1 MRTSS
6 SLAYQRAAAGEIS
19 EADELPYSLDRLF
32 QALVYGS
39 DSLALR
45 WLLERFE
52 VVALPGAGLEGKLE
66 RGDLILRGG
75 DGPLVH
81 AFLVADAVMRSAEEI
96 LRQAGRPEVAAPGAF
111 VYVAEQGVV
120 PHTEED
126 RFARRVTD
134 ESGRARR
141 RQAVL
146 RAREGGG
153 EGERVDLTSLM
164 VGMTLANAA
173 SRPRDVVRVELN
185 TKEDP
190 APNPP
195 VDESL
200 PWADSGEADGPA
212 ERPCTGIIGGDNR
225 RPVARAW
232 DAPFRWICQISSRQ
246 RKNGTLQRLGPAGT
260 GLLIS
265 PRFVLTAAHLL
276 RDSERDEHNQWV
288 DSEAE
293 QIMVTPAADSSQN
306 ESSRSPFGQHE
317 ALRWR
322 LCPKY
327 DPRDRSKHR
336 FDYALIELKKPI
348 GAAKYSLL
356 GNQRLCFWG
365 SEECGGNTVLKI
377 LDPGQLAGVTAYS
390 AGYPADLGGGTRPY
404 TAEGRLSSVNVPGRP
419 EVMNYDA
426 DGCPGQSGSPVWV
439 ELTGKRCLAGLFTKV
454 GTVTDATTHRVTGN
468 EAVRFSREVF
478 QQISKWMEES
488 REDPWLYH
496 ADSERAA
503 RGAESLALADDTG
516 PSDPH
521 RWATLLAGAERTKVE
536 PLIDGAAAFRAMR
549 DAIQTANG
557 AGHFIYILGWMFDIN
572 LPLVPGDSNS
582 TLDELLTAAVRKGV
596 QLRILIWDNL
606 EEDYNKKA
614 MDAIARLRAIPGR
627 LGRRAD
633 LVAVHLDA
641 NNFLPKR
648 SRELLQ
654 DIAPTV
660 RDLRRIVKTYHRYL
674 PSSLIPDDYYLARAA
689 QFSDPHSTHSI
700 GAHHEKVTIV
710 NGSQGLIGFC
720 GGIDYNCNRIGQ
732 GWCGPAFPLLPK
744 TPSLHDVACR
754 LQGPATRKLF
764 EKFKTRWTHH
774 PETSQESLIEP
785 AAAAFA
791 LRDGQ
796 AGAALARVVG
806 TYNSPDGSIR
816 DRSLSHAYFKIID
829 AARKHIYIEDQYGV
843 HPDVA
848 KHLNARLRDPAFEQ
862 LIIVLQDASETSDV
876 LIPNRKREEFRK
888 ALFSGL
894 NDTQRQKAVFAIY
907 DAAKA
912 EQRHL
917 HRGMHAKT
925 LIVDDEIAIIGSA
938 NVNRRSFSCDSESSV
953 VIIDDPGQAGQS
965 IVRLFRRNTWKEH
978 AGGAIPDSQLDNW
991 VLFARYIGLAIPPWP
1006 SLLNIRRFDAPDA
1019 LDLDVRVRLAVE
1031 LAKGEGDLLS
1041 ITGLP
1046 GTAIGGEVSKVA
1058 AWVLRVMP
1066 KAVEDLWNLIIDPNV
1081 DEQ

>member
-6 SLAYQRAAAGEIS
+6 MAYQGDAASEIS

-39 DSLALR
+39 GSPALQ

-52 VVALPGAGLEGKLE
+52 VVALPGAPLEGKLE

-75 DGPLVH
+75 DGPFVH
-81 AFLVADAVMRSAEEI
+81 AFLVTDAVMRSAEEI
-96 LRQAGRPEVAAPGAF
+96 LRQAGRPEVTAPGAF

-120 PHTEED
+120 PHTEDD

-134 ESGRARR
+134 ESGLARR

-164 VGMTLANAA
+164 VGMTLASVA
-173 SRPRDVVRVELN
+173 SRPRDVVRVEVN
-185 TKEDP
+185 TKDELASTMP
-190 APNPP
+190 A
-195 VDESL
+195 DESL
-200 PWADSGEADGPA
+200 PWVDSGEADGPA
-212 ERPCTGIIGGDNR
+212 ERPCIGIIDGDNR
-225 RPVARAW
+225 RPVPRAS
-232 DAPFRWICQISSRQ
+232 DVPFRWICQISSRQ
-246 RKNGTLQRLGPAGT
+246 RKNGSLQRFGPAGT

-265 PRFVLTAAHLL
+265 PRFVLTAAHVL
-276 RDSERDEHNQWV
+276 RDSERDEHSQWV

-293 QIMVTPAADSSQN
+293 QIIVTPAADSSQS
-306 ESSRSPFGQHE
+306 EPSRSPFGQYE

-327 DPRDRSKHR
+327 DPRARSKNR

-348 GAAKYSLL
+348 GAAKFSLL

-365 SEECGGNTVLKI
+365 SEECGGDTVLKI
-377 LDPGQLAGVTAYS
+377 LDPAQLAGLTAYS
-390 AGYPADLGGGTRPY
+390 AGYPADLGNGTRPY
-404 TAEGRLSSVNVPGRP
+404 TAVGRLSSVNVSGRQ
-419 EVMNYDA
+419 EIMNYDA
-426 DGCPGQSGSPVWV
+426 DGFPGQSGSPVWI
-439 ELTGKRCLAGLFTKV
+439 ELAGKRCLVGLFTKV
-454 GTVTDATTHRVTGN
+454 STVTDATTHRVTGN
-468 EAVRFSREVF
+468 EVVRFSREVF
-478 QQISKWMEES
+478 EQVSKWMEES
-488 REDPWLYH
+488 KEDPWLYH

-503 RGAESLALADDTG
+503 RDAEYLALADDTG
-516 PSDPH
+516 ASDPH
-521 RWATLLAGAERTKVE
+521 RWATLFAGTERTKVE
-536 PLIDGAAAFRAMR
+536 PLIDGAAAFRGMR
-549 DAIQTANG
+549 DAVQTANT
-557 AGHFIYILGWMFDIN
+557 AGHFIYILGWMFDID
-572 LPLVPGDSNS
+572 LPLVPGDANS
-582 TLDELLTAAVRKGV
+582 TLNELLTAAVKRGV
-596 QLRILIWDNL
+596 QIRILIWDNL

-614 MDAIARLRAIPGR
+614 ADAIARLRAMPAK
-627 LGRRAD
+627 LGQRAD
-633 LVAVHLDA
+633 LVAVHIDA
-641 NNFLPKR
+641 NNFLPKK

-654 DIAPTV
+654 GIAPTV
-660 RDLRRIVKTYHRYL
+660 RDLQRIMKTYRRYL
-674 PSSLIPDDYYLARAA
+674 PSSLTVDDYYLARAA

-732 GWCGPAFPLLPK
+732 GWCGPAFLSK
-744 TPSLHDVACR
+744 TPTLHDVACR

-774 PETSQESLIEP
+774 PETSQESLIDP
-785 AAAAFA
+785 AASAFA
-791 LRDGQ
+791 MRDGQ
-796 AGAALARVVG
+796 AGAPLVRVVG
-806 TYNSPDGSIR
+806 TYNSPDGSLR
-816 DRSLSHAYFKIID
+816 DRSLMDAYFKIID

-848 KHLNARLRDPAFEQ
+848 KHLNARLRDPSFEQ
-862 LIIVLQDASETSDV
+862 LIIVLQDASDTSDI
-876 LIPNRKREEFRK
+876 LIPNRKREEFRR

-894 NDTQRQKAVFAIY
+894 TDTQRDKAVFAIY

-925 LIVDDEIAIIGSA
+925 LIVDDEIAVIGSA
-938 NVNRRSFSCDSESSV
+938 NVNRRSFTCDSESSV
-953 VIIDDPGQAGQS
+953 VIIDDPGQTAQS
-965 IVRLFRRNTWKEH
+965 IVRGFRRNTWKEH
-978 AGGAIPDSQLDNW
+978 AGGAIPDAQLDNW
-991 VLFARYIGLAIPPWP
+991 VLFARYIGLTVPQWP
-1006 SLLNIRRFDAPDA
+1006 SLLNIRRFDAPDVQ
-1019 LDLDVRVRLAVE
+1019 DLDVRVRLAVE
-1031 LAKGEGDLLS
+1031 LAKRESDLLS
-1041 ITGLP
+1041 LTGIP
-1046 GTAIGGEVSKVA
+1046 GNVIGGEVSKVA